1 MCAGSLATKDALH
14 VIAVRVSF
22 ARISRKIRMICTCI
36 SISLCVK
43 DAIFLA
49 LFLSVAI
56 AKIGF
61 VKVV

>member
-14 VIAVRVSF
+14 VVAVRVSF
-22 ARISRKIRMICTCI
+22 ARISHKVRVI

-43 DAIFLA
+43 DAIFLG
-49 LFLSVAI
+49 LFLSATI

>member
-22 ARISRKIRMICTCI
+22 ARISRKIRMI